1 MKIYNVLL
9 FFGFL
14 TAVASAAETLDPT
27 LKLREQLRSVTFQL
41 RTSQTDAAN
50 AQAAQATAE
59 QKNTALTAKVA
70 DLEKRSATQIKQ
82 SSTDK
87 VAADESIAKLN
98 DKLTERE
105 QRIVQYTEALEKWKL
120 GYQKAAEVARTKEDA
135 RVKLAAEIVMNKRI
149 IADRE
154 SKNITLFNTANEI
167 LNRYENY
174 ALGKAIGAREPFVGI
189 ARVKIENQVQGYKDQ
204 ILDSRISARM
214 TN

>member
-27 LKLREQLRSVTFQL
+27 LKLREQLRSVTLQL

-214 TN
+214 AN

>member
-14 TAVASAAETLDPT
+14 TAVASATETLDPT
-27 LKLREQLRSVTFQL
+27 LKLREQLRSVTLQL

-87 VAADESIAKLN
+87 VTADESIAKLN

-214 TN
+214 AN

>member
-14 TAVASAAETLDPT
+14 TAVASATETLDPT
-27 LKLREQLRSVTFQL
+27 LKLREQLRSVTLQL

-87 VAADESIAKLN
+87 VTADESIAKLN

>member
-27 LKLREQLRSVTFQL
+27 LKLREQLRSVTLQL

-87 VAADESIAKLN
+87 VTADESIAKLN

-214 TN
+214 AN